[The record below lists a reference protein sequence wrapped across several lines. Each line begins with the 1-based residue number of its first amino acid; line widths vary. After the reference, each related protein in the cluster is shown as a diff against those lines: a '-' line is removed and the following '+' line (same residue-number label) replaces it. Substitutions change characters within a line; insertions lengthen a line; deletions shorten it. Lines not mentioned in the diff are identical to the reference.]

1 MSAKGTRNELGGY
14 VSTAIIVQ
22 LLISGTLLGGLYALV
37 AFGLS
42 LIYGV
47 VRILNFAHGTL
58 LCVAGI
64 IASIV
69 FARWGLNPILIAA
82 ALVPVF
88 FVFGY
93 VMYVTLL
100 QPLRSRNAMQFT
112 VGTVLVTV
120 GLLLILSDLT
130 SLVAGAT
137 TKNIQLPFHAF
148 IFGDVIV
155 SSNQLYILLGIVVMT
170 IALHLFLTRTWFGR
184 AIRAVTQDPVGAQIC
199 GIRSHAIHAATVGV
213 GVAIVAIAGVL
224 YVLSFPV
231 DPYAGF
237 ELTVKAFTII
247 ILGGIGNL
255 VGALLAGIFLGLA
268 EAVTGFYWASEWAP
282 AVSIVLLLII
292 LVVFPKGV
300 LTRGRT

>member
-1 MSAKGTRNELGGY
+1 M
-14 VSTAIIVQ
+14 TAIIIQ
-22 LLISGTLLGGLYALV
+22 LVISGVLLGGLYALV

-64 IASIV
+64 AASLI
-69 FARWGLNPILIAA
+69 FAKWGLNPILIAA
-82 ALVPVF
+82 ILIPIF

-93 VMYVTLL
+93 LMYVGLL
-100 QPLRSRNAMQFT
+100 QPLRQRNAAQFT

-120 GLLLILSDLT
+120 GMLLILSDLT
-130 SLVAGAT
+130 ALAAGAT
-137 TKNIQLPFHAF
+137 AKNIQLPFHAF

-170 IALHLFLTRTWFGR
+170 ILLHLFLTRTWFGR

-199 GIRSHAIHAATVGV
+199 GIRSHAIHASTVGV

-224 YVLSFPV
+224 YVLNFPV
-231 DPYAGF
+231 DPYVGF

-247 ILGGIGNL
+247 VLGGVGNL
-255 VGALLAGIFLGLA
+255 IGALLAGILLGVA
-268 EAVTGFYWASEWAP
+268 EALTGFFWASEWAP
-282 AVSIVLLLII
+282 AVSIVLLLFI
-292 LVVFPKGV
+292 LVLFPKGF
-300 LTRGRT
+300 LAKGRA